1 MSKEKDKNAVK
12 ITGIIR
18 NKEIDADVEYINAR
32 LVADYYEVT
41 LETVM
46 SWINQG
52 LLSGKPVIGQNEE
65 YLVPKEEFEYLT
77 KRENIMLDKDMQEFL
92 GGDFDDDWEVEIKD

>member
-18 NKEIDADVEYINAR
+18 NKEIDDDVEYINAQ

-52 LLSGKPVIGQNEE
+52 LLSGKPVVGQNEE
-65 YLVPKEEFEYLT
+65 YLVPKEEFEYL
-77 KRENIMLDKDMQEFL
+77 KSHRENIMLDNEMRELL
-92 GGDFDDDWEVEIKD
+92 GEDFGDDW